1 MIYPAIYIA
10 ALVTANLLVAWFGPW
25 FSPINAFVLIGLDL
39 SLRDKLHE
47 EWKNDKL
54 VLKMGGLIATAS
66 VVSYLWNPAAGPI
79 ALASFLAFAL
89 AMSADTI
96 AYHFLRDKPWMIRS
110 NGSNVAGAAVGG
122 GIEGVVKGIIKWFST
137 LLKAKK
143 SGQSLG
149 EFARTAADATSELSK
164 VTAEEAIAMDAVADG
179 SNSGVGT
186 FVENNKIMLIVVVVV
201 ILAVVGFMVFR
212 KK

>member
-10 ALVTANLLVAWFGPW
+10 ALVTANLLVAWLGPW

-54 VLKMGGLIATAS
+54 VLKMGGLIAVAS
-66 VVSYLWNPAAGPI
+66 GISYLLNPAAGSI
-79 ALASFLAFAL
+79 ALASFVAFAL

-110 NGSNVAGAAVGG
+110 NGSNVAGAAVDSITFPTIAFGG
-122 GIEGVVKGIIKWFST
+122 LMPEIVALQFMSKICGGAIWSYW
-137 LLKAKK
+137 LK
-143 SGQSLG
+143 
-149 EFARTAADATSELSK
+149 
-164 VTAEEAIAMDAVADG
+164 
-179 SNSGVGT
+179 
-186 FVENNKIMLIVVVVV
+186 NK
-201 ILAVVGFMVFR
+201 
-212 KK
+212 

>member
-1 MIYPAIYIA
+1 MGNKTITGDFDLIYPAIYIA
-10 ALVTANLLVAWFGPW
+10 ALVVANLLVAWLGPW

-54 VLKMGGLIATAS
+54 VLKMGGLIAVAS
-66 VVSYLWNPAAGPI
+66 GVSYLLNPAAGAI

-110 NGSNVAGAAVGG
+110 NGSNVAGAGVDSITFPTIAFGG
-122 GIEGVVKGIIKWFST
+122 LMPEIVALQFISKICGGAIWSYW
-137 LLKAKK
+137 LK
-143 SGQSLG
+143 
-149 EFARTAADATSELSK
+149 
-164 VTAEEAIAMDAVADG
+164 
-179 SNSGVGT
+179 
-186 FVENNKIMLIVVVVV
+186 NK
-201 ILAVVGFMVFR
+201 
-212 KK
+212 